1 MLKNTRWE
9 AKICIFVGSSYAVC
23 HESTKIICSA
33 VYKMIKPVSLV
44 QKCYETS
51 ILYRDKSQA
60 SLVQELRSRS
70 TFVQQQAAFLSF
82 CTLHRIFV
90 LSGMAIWRTNGY
102 FFLSMDLYTLL
113 SGSNSTFFGHLKF
126 KIIDFLHLI
135 LGTGVI
141 RFCTGH
147 KNLLLQP
154 KNFYTSL

>member
-60 SLVQELRSRS
+60 SLVLGCQRIPESQKSISDQIDSHYVGLEDSKKPKFFSEKLRL
-70 TFVQQQAAFLSF
+70 ALSLAPSSF
-82 CTLHRIFV
+82 I
-90 LSGMAIWRTNGY
+90 
-102 FFLSMDLYTLL
+102 
-113 SGSNSTFFGHLKF
+113 
-126 KIIDFLHLI
+126 
-135 LGTGVI
+135 
-141 RFCTGH
+141 
-147 KNLLLQP
+147 
-154 KNFYTSL
+154 